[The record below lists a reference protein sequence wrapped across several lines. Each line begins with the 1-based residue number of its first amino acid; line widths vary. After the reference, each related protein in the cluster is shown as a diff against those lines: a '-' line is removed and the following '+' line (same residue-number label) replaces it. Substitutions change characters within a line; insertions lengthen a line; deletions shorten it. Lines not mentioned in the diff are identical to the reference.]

1 MRRTLMAAGLALLLA
16 ACWQSEARI
25 FDRGDWANLGLEG
38 NYTSFDANGD
48 EQARVVLRTRPGG
61 LVDSSS
67 TDLDNGKVERSVL
80 GFVRI
85 EGGSGRYFLAVDRS
99 DEGGEGDLYLI
110 AHLTE
115 DGAIAIYWPE
125 CAGTP
130 PVEGL
135 VIERDGLTEIDVCT
149 FSSRSA
155 LMEAGLEAERFLSAK
170 HIVAVSPLG
179 RLQPDT
185 DESAD

>member
-1 MRRTLMAAGLALLLA
+1 
-16 ACWQSEARI
+16 
-25 FDRGDWANLGLEG
+25 
-38 NYTSFDANGD
+38 
-48 EQARVVLRTRPGG
+48 
-61 LVDSSS
+61 VDSSS
-67 TDLDNGKVERSVL
+67 TALARGKVGRSAL
-80 GFVRI
+80 GSVRI

-99 DEGGEGDLYLI
+99 DEGREGDLYLI

-155 LMEAGLEAERFLSAK
+155 Q
-170 HIVAVSPLG
+170 IG
-179 RLQPDT
+179 R
-185 DESAD
+185 AHV